1 LPYPELGIVAATCSE
16 IRSHFHWTLALH
28 AHFENNFTPFLA
40 TDIDL
45 CTPAVPMPVLY
56 EVLRRVDVLAES
68 MVGTGEKPQVSFD
81 MEHLQ
86 VADYGAFASD
96 DAQRAA
102 INRLHANDPVRP
114 DHLAYLALRSM
125 IGLNWT
131 KVESDSDIERAAA
144 FEKALELT
152 LLSVCTHASES
163 LASPNSRLPY
173 WGRLAFL
180 RVMTAI
186 PQENLQV
193 NGLDRVACVL
203 LKDPVFNARSYQY
216 DDHALIGLNFALEPI
231 LKGLNRMLLH
241 FFHSQPLAGPKRM
254 HRAWTSLAPVV
265 GYFWLLTPTSPNRL
279 TPSHLLFDPAYAQ
292 MAHWLTANQVDFIV
306 RHEVGHLVLD
316 HGRRLRAV
324 ADPAE
329 TRVLRKEFEFSADA
343 FAHGGHR
350 SALYSRLRS
359 ELQWKPNQCG
369 YAETPEDVNARL
381 LEALQDYQ
389 REGTAVRLLFAY
401 MDVIERL
408 GELLR
413 RRLGASL
420 FRSASGTHPNPRER
434 RSRLDAFYASEDQP
448 TSQVIR
454 YADSFFS
461 EVVTYVES
469 LSDDELAAPL
479 RED

>member
-1 LPYPELGIVAATCSE
+1 VICAEN
-16 IRSHFHWTLALH
+16 RSHFRWKLSLH
-28 AHFENNFTPFLA
+28 AHFENRFSSFLTA
-40 TDIDL
+40 DNDL
-45 CTPAVPMPVLY
+45 CTPVILMPMLE
-56 EVLRRVDVLAES
+56 EVLRRMDVLVES
-68 MVGTGEKPQVSFD
+68 MLGTGERPQVTLD
-81 MEHLQ
+81 LEHLQ

-96 DAQRAA
+96 DAQRATIA
-102 INRLHANDPVRP
+102 RLHATDPVRP

-131 KVESDSDIERAAA
+131 KVESESDIERAAA
-144 FEKALELT
+144 FEKALELA
-152 LLSVCTHASES
+152 LLSVCEQVSEG
-163 LASPNSRLPY
+163 LVAPNSRLPY

-186 PQENLQV
+186 PEENLQV
-193 NGLDRVACVL
+193 SGLDRVACVL

-241 FFHSQPLAGPKRM
+241 FFHSHAISGPKRM
-254 HRAWTSLAPVV
+254 HRAWNSLAPVV
-265 GYFWLLTPTSPNRL
+265 GYFWLPTPTSPNRL
-279 TPSHLLFDPAYAQ
+279 TPSHPLFDPTCAQ
-292 MAHWLTANQVDFIV
+292 MAHSLTASQVDFIV
-306 RHEVGHLVLD
+306 RHEIGHLVLD

-324 ADPAE
+324 TDPSEAQ
-329 TRVLRKEFEFSADA
+329 TLRQEFEFSADA

-350 SALYSRLRS
+350 SALYSRFRS
-359 ELQWKPNQCG
+359 ELQWNASQG
-369 YAETPEDVNARL
+369 GVTETAESVNAKL

-389 REGTAVRLLFAY
+389 RESTAVRLLFAY

-408 GELLR
+408 GELLK
-413 RRLGASL
+413 RRLGYNL

-434 RSRLDAFYASEDQP
+434 RSRLDAFYASEGP
-448 TSQVIR
+448 ATSHVIR

-461 EVVTYVES
+461 ELVAYAES

-479 RED
+479 REH

>member
-1 LPYPELGIVAATCSE
+1 MSVINET
-16 IRSHFHWTLALH
+16 
-28 AHFENNFTPFLA
+28 
-40 TDIDL
+40 
-45 CTPAVPMPVLY
+45 
-56 EVLRRVDVLAES
+56 LRRMTVLAES
-68 MVGTGEKPQVSFD
+68 MVGTGDRPQVSFD
-81 MEHLQ
+81 LEHLQ
-86 VADYGAFASD
+86 IAEYSAFASD

-102 INRLHANDPVRP
+102 IARLHATDPVRP

-131 KVESDSDIERAAA
+131 KVESESDIKRAAA

-152 LLSVCTHASES
+152 LLSICTQASES
-163 LASPNSRLPY
+163 LVAMNSRLPY

-180 RVMTAI
+180 RVMTTI
-186 PQENLQV
+186 PEENLQV

-241 FFHSQPLAGPKRM
+241 FHHSQALAGPKRM
-254 HRAWTSLAPVV
+254 CRAWASMAPVV
-265 GYFWLLTPTSPNRL
+265 GYFWLHTPTSPHRL
-279 TPSHLLFDPAYAQ
+279 TPSHVLFDPAYAQ
-292 MAHWLTANQVDFIV
+292 MAHSLTANQIDFIV

-324 ADPAE
+324 ADSAE
-329 TRVLRKEFEFSADA
+329 AQVLRKEFEYSADA
-343 FAHGGHR
+343 FAHAGHR
-350 SALYSRLRS
+350 SALYARVRS
-359 ELQWKPNQCG
+359 ELQWKPNQSG
-369 YAETPEDVNARL
+369 YTETAESVNAKVL
-381 LEALQDYQ
+381 SALHDYQ
-389 REGTAVRLLFAY
+389 EEGTAVRLLFAY

-408 GELLR
+408 GELLK

-420 FRSASGTHPNPRER
+420 FRAASGTHPNPRER
-434 RSRLDAFYASEDQP
+434 RSRLDAFYASEDPP
-448 TSQVIR
+448 TSQLIR

-461 EVVTYVES
+461 EVVAYAES
-469 LSDDELAAPL
+469 LSDEELVAPL